1 MLEGH
6 KNPSSC
12 SLTLVWENLLLYH
25 QAQLHH
31 YKSIDFIYHT
41 KPLTKS
47 FFKMFGFGEAKE
59 HRDAVYEGQHEGK
72 LSHEIVAGGA
82 AFEAMK
88 LFEDRQRKNGEP
100 VKHQFAKEMIAGI
113 AGAEVDKL
121 FETKGLDYID
131 REKAKR
137 HAEKQA
143 EHLYQE
149 QYGDMDEYN
158 PERRG
163 RHERMDY

>member
-1 MLEGH
+1 
-6 KNPSSC
+6 
-12 SLTLVWENLLLYH
+12 
-25 QAQLHH
+25 
-31 YKSIDFIYHT
+31 
-41 KPLTKS
+41 
-47 FFKMFGFGEAKE
+47 MFGFGEAKE

-149 QYGDMDEYN
+149 QYGDMNEYN
-158 PERRG
+158 PEQRG